1 MLVGHFDR
9 NNSSVEIVSSQV
21 ALIFVQMTKTN
32 QHHWFFVNLFIVMTN
47 TLPLNYNLSFLVY
60 PQDLM
65 LTSQY
70 KSLSVFK
77 KIKHFKS
84 SNK

>member
-32 QHHWFFVNLFIVMTN
+32 QHHWFFVNLCHSNDKYIAIKLQPFFSG
-47 TLPLNYNLSFLVY
+47 LSPRSHVNI
-60 PQDLM
+60 
-65 LTSQY
+65 T
-70 KSLSVFK
+70 
-77 KIKHFKS
+77 I
-84 SNK
+84 